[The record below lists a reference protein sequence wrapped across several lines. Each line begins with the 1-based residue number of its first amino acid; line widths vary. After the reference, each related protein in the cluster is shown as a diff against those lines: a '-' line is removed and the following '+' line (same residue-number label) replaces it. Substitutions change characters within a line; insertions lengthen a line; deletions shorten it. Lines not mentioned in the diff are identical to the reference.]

1 MSLEQSIYKIIN
13 KSNTSVKRG
22 KKNETL
28 VKDSSTFRGMP
39 TSEVQEIMYLT
50 DEYTKQK
57 LNASNIPYST
67 VDSVI
72 HESERKM
79 KALLV
84 DLAKPNQ
91 NAKQLFQNLITDSYA
106 NPVTDINSTRDPT
119 AYSEISPNIH
129 ISPFEAASIYSQRG
143 LAELV
148 VNKKSKSILLN
159 GLKIKNAKLTAKQ
172 IDEVSL
178 NAMRRNFPKILS
190 DILRDSLV
198 FGGAL
203 QFPMFKKDSPATTA
217 LHLTA
222 LINNGIV
229 GKDCI
234 DYFVGLDRWNV
245 VHLPFTNPTQKD
257 YLDPEKYYVPY
268 LGADVHRSR
277 CSRIV
282 TGAQAGFWGS
292 LPTLGWGLSDYVGY
306 LRSMQN
312 YKIAVQTLPLM
323 IQQMSIIARSI
334 DVTGVLA
341 SEGVNALD
349 ELTSRDSIRY
359 SEWSP
364 SNPVTLDIFGQL
376 QVINRQFA
384 HVPELLRLLRQ
395 DFASDTTIPEPMLFS
410 SEKGNFS
417 SGDDTEGNL
426 SKQNESLK
434 YGHKDV
440 ETQLKRVAQIMV
452 IDSLGVSDEIIKALP
467 YTEIHFDTPV
477 IANSV
482 ERSEIGKNI
491 ADTFFQYVA
500 GQMPV
505 DKAASLASAAGGDE
519 LSIDS
524 DLLDDLKKR
533 QIEADARVDEKHK
546 KEMEILQKQIDT
558 PQSTENNT
566 GIKTQTKKKDE
577 QVHEHPAHKEGY
589 TPLEQRQH
597 EKTRLGGEKRKEQLA
612 KHKNKLA
619 T

>member
-1 MSLEQSIYKIIN
+1 MSLEKSIFKIIN
-13 KSNTSVKRG
+13 KSNSSVGRG
-22 KKNETL
+22 KDNETII
-28 VKDSSTFRGMP
+28 KDSTTFRGLP
-39 TSEVQEIMYLT
+39 IDTVQEIMHLT
-50 DEYTKQK
+50 DEEIKSK
-57 LNASNIPYST
+57 LQQTNTAYST

-72 HESERKM
+72 HESEKKM

-84 DLAKPNQ
+84 ELKKPNQ
-91 NAKQLFQNLITDSYA
+91 NAQKLYQNLITDSYS
-106 NPVTDINSTRDPT
+106 NPVTDVNSSRDPT
-119 AYSEISPNIH
+119 AYSEIHPNIH

-172 IDEVSL
+172 IDEISL
-178 NAMRRNFPKILS
+178 NAMRRNFPKIIS

-203 QFPMFKKDSPATTA
+203 QFPIFKKDSPSTTA

-234 DYFVGLDRWNV
+234 DYFVSLDRWNV

-257 YLDPEKYYVPY
+257 YLDPEKYYIPY

-282 TGAQAGFWGS
+282 TGAQAGFWGNI
-292 LPTLGWGLSDYVGY
+292 PTLGWGLSDFVGY

-312 YKIAVQTLPLM
+312 YKIAVQTIPLM

-334 DVTGVLA
+334 DVSGVLA

-349 ELTSRDSIRY
+349 EMTSRDSIRY
-359 SEWSP
+359 SEWAP
-364 SNPVTLDIFGQL
+364 NNPVTLDIFGQI

-395 DFASDTTIPEPMLFS
+395 DFASDSTIPEPMLFS

-452 IDSLGVSDEIIKALP
+452 IDSLGVTDEIVKALP

-505 DKAASLASAAGGDE
+505 DKAASLASSAGGDE

-533 QIEADARVDEKHK
+533 QVEADIKAEEKHK
-546 KEMEILQKQIDT
+546 KEMELLQKQID
-558 PQSTENNT
+558 SDSVTEN
-566 GIKTQTKKKDE
+566 KTMKSQGTKKESESKL
-577 QVHEHPAHKEGY
+577 EHPAQKEGY
-589 TPLEQRQH
+589 SKLEQRAH
-597 EKTRLGGEKRKEQLA
+597 EKTRIGHDKRKEQLA
-612 KHKNKLA
+612 KNKNKLA